1 MLEGGHAYNALPQIA
16 RATVNCR
23 IMPGEPVDEV
33 KATLV
38 RVLADDQID
47 VTQIGEPPRNFS
59 VTQPTATGR

>member
-1 MLEGGHAYNALPQIA
+1 MLEGGHAYNALPQAA

-38 RVLADDQID
+38 RVVADDQTAVLRCAIL
-47 VTQIGEPPRNFS
+47 S
-59 VTQPTATGR
+59 VRSTGGIRQ